1 MNRMVRVGLIQN
13 LEQVRKVG
21 ELSLQ
26 TSGKSFPGRT
36 SSQSKVGMRLTHLSN
51 SRRPVTRAD

>member
-1 MNRMVRVGLIQN
+1 MNRVIRVGVIQN

-26 TSGKSFPGRT
+26 TSGKSLPGRT
-36 SSQSKVGMRLTHLSN
+36 SSQSKAGMRLTHLSN